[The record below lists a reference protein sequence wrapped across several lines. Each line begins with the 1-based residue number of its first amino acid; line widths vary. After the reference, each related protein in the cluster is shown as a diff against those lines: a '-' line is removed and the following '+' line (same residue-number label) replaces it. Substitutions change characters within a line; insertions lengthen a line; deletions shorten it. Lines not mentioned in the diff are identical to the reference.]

1 MKEVVLKPN
10 FLFSSL
16 VISSIYLIATTFLMN
31 GGLVKDTILGVY
43 SLQYK
48 INLLLALLQGMW
60 TAMNGTGL
68 LVLVLTALLTGAN
81 LTLLWQR
88 IQQMGSFNNLH
99 FVVGGNS
106 FLGIVGSGC
115 AACGL
120 PVLSLLG
127 LSGSVI
133 YLPFR
138 GAELSYL
145 AVILLSISFF
155 LLLRSF
161 LEQQS
166 CPIPAKRSAI

>member
-1 MKEVVLKPN
+1 MKEIILKPN
-10 FLFSSL
+10 FLFPSL
-16 VISSIYLIATTFLMN
+16 VISSIYLVITTFLMN
-31 GGLVKDTILGVY
+31 GGLVKDTILGAY

-48 INLLLALLQGMW
+48 INLLFALLQGMW

-68 LVLVLTALLTGAN
+68 LVLALTAILTGAN

-88 IQQMGSFNNLH
+88 IRQIRSFNNLH

-106 FLGIVGSGC
+106 LLGIVGSGC

-127 LSGSVI
+127 LSGSII

-145 AVILLSISFF
+145 AVLLLSISFF
-155 LLLRSF
+155 LLLRSS

-166 CPIPAKRSAI
+166 CMIPVKRSSN